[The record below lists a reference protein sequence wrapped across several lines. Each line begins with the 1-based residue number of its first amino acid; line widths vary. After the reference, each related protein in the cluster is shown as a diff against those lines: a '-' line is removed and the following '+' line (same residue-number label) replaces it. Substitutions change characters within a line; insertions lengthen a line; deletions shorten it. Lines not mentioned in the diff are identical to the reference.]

1 MVKKAKTKTK
11 TETRKKKKNRT
22 TTPASPRRRGKEKK
36 RNTRKYTFD
45 LRSKRDRET
54 GKKKVTRRRWMRHDW
69 T

>member
-1 MVKKAKTKTK
+1 MKKTKT
-11 TETRKKKKNRT
+11 NRT
-22 TTPASPRRRGKEKK
+22 TAPASPKRRGKGKK

-54 GKKKVTRRRWMRHDW
+54 GKKKGDEMEMDETRLDVRGK